1 MGVFDN
7 MKSKLGF
14 GGQPEWQEDP
24 YQQPYDQEPYDD
36 YNDYNDQPYDEPYDD
51 QPPAQGGGVLS
62 FDNYNPENF
71 SNVNLSSD
79 HELKVASLDDVDDSY
94 FSRRSSSYGS
104 NIGTSASRSGAS
116 GNVRS
121 FSSTAPSSR
130 SQSSDWDSPESPAFR
145 GAADFVS
152 SISSRRNNPAEHL
165 AIVKAYAY
173 ADAEQ
178 VGSALR
184 EGKVV
189 VLVLTN
195 TRPELAKRVLDFSF
209 GAASVLNATVDKQA
223 DKVFVISRS
232 GKGLSDAETD
242 YLKEQ
247 GVL

>member
-1 MGVFDN
+1 MGVFDS

-14 GGQPEWQEDP
+14 GGGQQEWQEEP
-24 YQQPYDQEPYDD
+24 YQPYEQTPYDD
-36 YNDYNDQPYDEPYDD
+36 YADQPYDDGYADD
-51 QPPAQGGGVLS
+51 APAQGNNLLN
-62 FDNYNPENF
+62 FDSYNPDNF
-71 SNVNLSSD
+71 AHVNLDSD
-79 HELKVASLDDVDDSY
+79 RELKVATMDDTQDSY
-94 FSRRSSSYGS
+94 FSRKANYGS
-104 NIGTSASRSGAS
+104 NIGTSASRATSAGSHAS
-116 GNVRS
+116 S
-121 FSSTAPSSR
+121 SSR
-130 SQSSDWDSPESPAFR
+130 RSSSSSWDSPESPAFR

-152 SISSRRNNPAEHL
+152 SISNMRNNPAEHL

-195 TRPELAKRVLDFSF
+195 TRPELAKRILDFSF

-223 DKVFVISRS
+223 DKVFVISRGAKS
-232 GKGLSDAETD
+232 LSDAETD

>member
-14 GGQPEWQEDP
+14 GGKQEWQDEP
-24 YQQPYDQEPYDD
+24 YQPYDQVPYDD
-36 YNDYNDQPYDEPYDD
+36 YGDAPLEGAYDEPAVQDSN
-51 QPPAQGGGVLS
+51 LLN
-62 FDNYNPENF
+62 FDSYNPDNF
-71 SNVNLSSD
+71 AHVNLDSD
-79 HELKVASLDDVDDSY
+79 REIKVASMDDTGDSY
-94 FSRRSSSYGS
+94 FSRRSGYGS
-104 NIGTSASRSGAS
+104 NIGTSASRSSGSSARSSSSGAGRSASS
-116 GNVRS
+116 G
-121 FSSTAPSSR
+121 
-130 SQSSDWDSPESPAFR
+130 WDTPESPAFR

-165 AIVKAYAY
+165 SIVKAYTY

-178 VGSALR
+178 VGSSLR

-195 TRPELAKRVLDFSF
+195 TRPELAKRILDFSF

-223 DKVFVISRS
+223 DKVFVISRGAKS
-232 GKGLSDAETD
+232 LSDAETD